1 MNLQDL
7 NDLKAKALSEAQTAS
22 DAAAVE
28 AVRIEYLARKGLLP
42 KVMQELKNVS
52 PEEKPMFGKT
62 VNELKNEL
70 TEMLRELHLPTV
82 RAEFEEMARQAEN
95 QSLSFEQYL
104 VELIRRECEERRV
117 AADGLLPDS
126 LRS

>member
-1 MNLQDL
+1 M
-7 NDLKAKALSEAQTAS
+7 
-22 DAAAVE
+22 V
-28 AVRIEYLARKGLLP
+28 
-42 KVMQELKNVS
+42 
-52 PEEKPMFGKT
+52 KT
-62 VNELKNEL
+62 NHGQLKNEL

-117 AADGLLPDS
+117 VADALLPDS
-126 LRS
+126 HCSWSALNQGRLSRSDQEANRECG